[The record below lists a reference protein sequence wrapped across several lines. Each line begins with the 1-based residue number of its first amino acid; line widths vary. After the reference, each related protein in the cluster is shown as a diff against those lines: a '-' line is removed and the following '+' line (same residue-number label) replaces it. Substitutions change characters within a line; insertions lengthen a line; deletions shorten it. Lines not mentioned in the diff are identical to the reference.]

1 MNMAE
6 EKIAL
11 VTGCDRGLGPA
22 LADGLEAL
30 GWRVVRCALE
40 GAEKAAE
47 PDGGRAA
54 LRMDISRDDSVR
66 AAAEEISR
74 LIPRL
79 DLLVNNAGILG
90 DMEKT
95 LGEDID
101 TQEIL
106 RVFNVNALGT
116 LRVTN
121 AMTPLLI
128 RSAAPVVLNISSEA
142 GSVGTCWRRGWW
154 GYCMSKAANNMQGAI
169 AHNALRPL
177 GGRVIQMHP
186 GHMATYMRGHLD
198 ETARFTP
205 AEAAERILRTLFSPD
220 LKAVDEHPLFIDLDG
235 KEMAW

>member
-1 MNMAE
+1 MTE
-6 EKIAL
+6 TKYAL
-11 VTGCDRGLGPA
+11 VTGCDHGLGPA

-30 GWRVVRCALE
+30 GWRVVRCALDGE
-40 GAEKAAE
+40 GKPAER
-47 PDGGRAA
+47 GGGYSA
-54 LRMDISRDDSVR
+54 LRMDISRDESVR
-66 AAAEEISR
+66 EAAAQASAV
-74 LIPRL
+74 LPRL

-106 RVFNVNALGT
+106 RVFNVNAVGT

-121 AMTPLLI
+121 ALTPLLK
-128 RSAAPVVLNISSEA
+128 RSRAPVVLNISSEA
-142 GSVGTCWRRGWW
+142 GSIGTCRRRGWW

-169 AHNALRPL
+169 AHNALRAF

-205 AEAAERILRTLFSPD
+205 EEAAGRILDTLFSPG
-220 LKAVDEHPLFIDLDG
+220 LKAADEHPLFIDLNG

>member
-1 MNMAE
+1 MTEA
-6 EKIAL
+6 KYAL
-11 VTGCDRGLGPA
+11 VTGCDHGLGPA
-22 LADGLEAL
+22 LADGLEVL
-30 GWRVVRCALE
+30 GWSVVRCVLD
-40 GAEKAAE
+40 GQEKAAE
-47 PDGGRAA
+47 RDGGLPA

-66 AAAEEISR
+66 SAAAQASA
-74 LIPRL
+74 LLPRL

-121 AMTPLLI
+121 ALTPLLKK
-128 RSAAPVVLNISSEA
+128 SQAPVVLNISSEA
-142 GSVGTCWRRGWW
+142 GSIGTCWRRGWW

-169 AHNALRPL
+169 AHNAIRPF

-186 GHMATYMRGHLD
+186 GHVATYMRGHLD

-205 AEAAERILRTLFSPD
+205 VEAAGRILRTLFSPG
-220 LKAVDEHPLFIDLDG
+220 LKAADDHPLFIDLDG
-235 KEMAW
+235 KEMSW

>member
-1 MNMAE
+1 MAE
-6 EKIAL
+6 TKTAL
-11 VTGCDRGLGPA
+11 VTGCDHGLGPA
-22 LADGLEAL
+22 LADGLENL

-40 GAEKAAE
+40 AEEEAAE
-47 PDGGRAA
+47 RDGRRIK

-66 AAAEEISR
+66 AAAAEVSR

-121 AMTPLLI
+121 ALTPLLK
-128 RSAAPVVLNISSEA
+128 RSEAPVVLNVSSEA
-142 GSVGTCWRRGWW
+142 GSIGTCWRHSWW

-169 AHNALRPL
+169 AHNALRAF

-220 LKAVDEHPLFIDLDG
+220 LKAADEHPLFIDLDG

>member
-1 MNMAE
+1 MAE
-6 EKIAL
+6 TKYAL
-11 VTGCDRGLGPA
+11 VTGCDHGLGPA
-22 LADGLEAL
+22 PADGLEDL
-30 GWRVVRCALE
+30 GWRVVRCSLGGE
-40 GAEKAAE
+40 EKAAE
-47 PDGGRAA
+47 RDGGRCT

-66 AAAEEISR
+66 AAAAQASA
-74 LIPRL
+74 LLPRL
-79 DLLVNNAGILG
+79 DLLVNNAAILG

-121 AMTPLLI
+121 AMTPLLK
-128 RSAAPVVLNISSEA
+128 RSRSPVVLNISSEA
-142 GSVGTCWRRGWW
+142 GSIGTCWRRGWW

-169 AHNALRPL
+169 AHNAIRPF

-186 GHMATYMRGHLD
+186 GHVATYMRGHLD

-205 AEAAERILRTLFSPD
+205 VEAAGRILRTLFSPG
-220 LKAVDEHPLFIDLDG
+220 LKAADDHPLFIDLDG
-235 KEMAW
+235 KEMSW

>member
-1 MNMAE
+1 MTD
-6 EKIAL
+6 EKYAL
-11 VTGCDRGLGPA
+11 VTGCDHGLGPA
-22 LADGLEAL
+22 LAEGLEAL
-30 GWRVVRCALE
+30 GWRVVRCALDGE
-40 GAEKAAE
+40 EKLKE
-47 PDGGRAA
+47 RGNGFSV
-54 LRMDISRDDSVR
+54 LWMDISRDDSVR
-66 AAAEEISR
+66 AAAAQASA
-74 LIPRL
+74 LLPRL

-101 TQEIL
+101 TREIL
-106 RVFNVNALGT
+106 GVFNVNALGT

-121 AMTPLLI
+121 ALTPMLK
-128 RSAAPVVLNISSEA
+128 RSQAPVVLNISSEA
-142 GSVGTCWRRGWW
+142 GSIGTCWRHGWW

-169 AHNALRPL
+169 AHNALRAY

-205 AEAAERILRTLFSPD
+205 SEAAGRILRTLFSPD
-220 LKAVDEHPLFIDLDG
+220 LKAADEHPLFIDLDG